1 MNNNCFYNES
11 QTLQVGK
18 KLAVFCIKVT
28 DTVSFRKDFRIF
40 FNVLNP
46 DFSLSFHL
54 RGKGQ
59 GV

>member
-40 FNVLNP
+40 F
-46 DFSLSFHL
+46 
-54 RGKGQ
+54 
-59 GV
+59 